1 MRIAVFQGAA
11 KLLEP
16 AANLARLDRLATACA
31 LEQAEL
37 LIAPELFLTGYNL
50 GADAPSVAEAID
62 GPSSRAAAAIARHH
76 RIALIYGYPEAGGD
90 GIFNSAILIG
100 PDGAILANYRKA
112 HLFGDLERRCFVPGA
127 DLVTARLGALTIG
140 LAICYDIEFPEFIRA
155 LVLKGAD
162 LIAVP
167 TCLTPPYWEIP
178 TTIVR
183 ARAYENQ
190 VFVAYANHVGSERD
204 LDYIGLSGIAGPDG
218 RDIARA
224 GERNETLLFAE
235 VDPAHYAESRSHNTY
250 LRDRRPELYRAL
262 VGPE

>member
-11 KLLEP
+11 RLLQP
-16 AANLARLDRLATACA
+16 AANLARLDRLAAACA
-31 LEQAEL
+31 LERSEL

-50 GADAPSVAEAID
+50 GPDAAAVAEPSD
-62 GPSSRAAAAIARHH
+62 GPSFREAAAIARRH
-76 RIALIYGYPEAGGD
+76 RVALLYGYPEAAGG
-90 GIFNSAILIG
+90 GVFNSAILIG
-100 PDGAILANYRKA
+100 ADGAALANYRKA
-112 HLFGDLERRCFVPGA
+112 HLFGELERRCFAPGA
-127 DLVTARLGALTIG
+127 DIVTARLGSLTIG

-155 LVLKGAD
+155 IVLKGAD

-190 VFVAYANHVGSERD
+190 VFVAYANHIGSERD

-224 GERNETLLFAE
+224 GARNETLLFAE
-235 VDPAHYAESRSHNTY
+235 VDPAHYADSRAHNTY
-250 LRDRRPELYRAL
+250 LRDRRPELYQDIAKR
-262 VGPE
+262 